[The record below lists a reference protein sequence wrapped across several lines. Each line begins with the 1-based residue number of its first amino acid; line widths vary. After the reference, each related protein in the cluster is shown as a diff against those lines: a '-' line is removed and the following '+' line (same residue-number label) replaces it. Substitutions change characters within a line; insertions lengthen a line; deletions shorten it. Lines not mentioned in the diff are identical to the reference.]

1 MPDRSP
7 AASSAAPSRPAWRS
21 RPLQPIVPASR
32 APSGE
37 NRARFPGADGGSP
50 SVFTVVPITTVRPSR
65 RAASIAANTSALI
78 GPPLLLIPELV
89 EDAAGQGGL
98 AFARGQVDRGG
109 EAVLALDPHL
119 DLVGAALHGPG
130 EVVDGQLVPDLEP
143 VVGLLVDDKWEQA
156 LGDQVAPVDAGEAL
170 GGAAR

>member
-7 AASSAAPSRPAWRS
+7 AASSPAPSRPAWRS
-21 RPLQPIVPASR
+21 RPLQPIVPASS

-50 SVFTVVPITTVRPSR
+50 PVFTVVPITTVRPSR
-65 RAASIAANTSALI
+65 PAASIAANTSALI

-89 EDAAGQGGL
+89 EDATGQGDL

-109 EAVLALDPHL
+109 
-119 DLVGAALHGPG
+119 GAAPSLAHH
-130 EVVDGQLVPDLEP
+130 
-143 VVGLLVDDKWEQA
+143 
-156 LGDQVAPVDAGEAL
+156 
-170 GGAAR
+170 